1 MKKKLTEK
9 IEIRCTP
16 EEKNT
21 LKMLAEMYSS
31 GNLSAYVMD
40 RALHASRKL
49 IKTKDFE
56 FSERRIKKK
65 RGHFG
70 PQPGYEGKILDG
82 SFQPGR
88 RADAATGDK
97 LKVIAENPLEA
108 AIRHGQRTGRCAC
121 CGRELTKHSSIDRG
135 IGPICAEKWGFG

>member
-40 RALHASRKL
+40 RALHGSRKL

-65 RGHFG
+65 R
-70 PQPGYEGKILDG
+70 
-82 SFQPGR
+82 
-88 RADAATGDK
+88 T
-97 LKVIAENPLEA
+97 
-108 AIRHGQRTGRCAC
+108 T
-121 CGRELTKHSSIDRG
+121 
-135 IGPICAEKWGFG
+135 